1 MIGSFDG
8 RTAFVTGAA
17 SGVGL
22 ALARALAA
30 EGAKVMLADVEQGAL
45 DAALR
50 DLQDSGADARAV
62 ACDVSDR
69 ASVVRA
75 AEETFA
81 AFGKVHIVCN
91 NAGVGIGGPVEA
103 ITETDW
109 DWLIGVNFM
118 GAVHGIQAFLPHLK
132 AHGEGGH
139 VCNTA
144 SLAGLAGPAGIAPY
158 NATKAAVISLTETLA
173 AELAGTDIGVS
184 VLCTAF
190 VRTRIATSARNRPAR
205 FGGADDAPAN
215 PQMAALVEVGL
226 DPDFVA
232 DRVLAGI
239 RSNDLYILT
248 HPEVRD
254 VVAGRFDQILAA
266 FDKASLHESSTP
278 PEAVSA
284 RP

>member
-22 ALARALAA
+22 ALAHALAA
-30 EGAKVMLADVEQGAL
+30 EGAKVMLADIEQGAL

-81 AFGKVHIVCN
+81 AFGKVHVVCN

-118 GAVHGIQAFLPHLK
+118 GAVHGIQAFLPHIK
-132 AHGEGGH
+132 AHGEGGRRQH
-139 VCNTA
+139 RVHGRPGGTGWNCA
-144 SLAGLAGPAGIAPY
+144 LQRHQGRRDLADGNP
-158 NATKAAVISLTETLA
+158 
-173 AELAGTDIGVS
+173 
-184 VLCTAF
+184 
-190 VRTRIATSARNRPAR
+190 RRRARR
-205 FGGADDAPAN
+205 
-215 PQMAALVEVGL
+215 
-226 DPDFVA
+226 
-232 DRVLAGI
+232 
-239 RSNDLYILT
+239 
-248 HPEVRD
+248 H
-254 VVAGRFDQILAA
+254 
-266 FDKASLHESSTP
+266 
-278 PEAVSA
+278 
-284 RP
+284 